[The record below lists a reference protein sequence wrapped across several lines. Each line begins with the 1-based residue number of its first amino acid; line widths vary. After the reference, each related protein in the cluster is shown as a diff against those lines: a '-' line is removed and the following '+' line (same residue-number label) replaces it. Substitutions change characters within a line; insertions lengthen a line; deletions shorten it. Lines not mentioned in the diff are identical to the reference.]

1 MASLEILGHSTVY
14 RNPHPNRSSEYVA
27 FPAIQALP
35 DDVLLCMCRH
45 GSARESDDGL
55 VRIQRS
61 TDGGVNWDPA
71 GELPEPAGAGDGSR
85 LPGGFGVTPG
95 GDAFSKEDHGY
106 FLVVRMVGPV
116 TGRSFGE

>member
-1 MASLEILGHSTVY
+1 MASLAILGHSTVY

-55 VRIQRS
+55 GALRTWAER
-61 TDGGVNWDPA
+61 GVGPA
-71 GELPEPAGAGDGSR
+71 GVALRRRRPHVVRAGARRHGS
-85 LPGGFGVTPG
+85 F
-95 GDAFSKEDHGY
+95 
-106 FLVVRMVGPV
+106 
-116 TGRSFGE
+116 